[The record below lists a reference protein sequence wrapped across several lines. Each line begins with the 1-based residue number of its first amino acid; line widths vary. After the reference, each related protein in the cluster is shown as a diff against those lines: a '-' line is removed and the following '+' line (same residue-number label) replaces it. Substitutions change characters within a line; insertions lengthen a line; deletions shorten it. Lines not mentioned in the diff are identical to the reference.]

1 MTGYPSM
8 TSYSSLPKPI
18 NKNIINK
25 RSWRLLLLLSYSPTV
40 QLFKAKTV
48 QNQTTMTMPN
58 FLQIH
63 LYLTQKWSKE
73 KENLL
78 SKKYRYQ
85 TYNLIPSSVPIVK
98 LIRYLNSFTN
108 WPKHSHKKEKYTLIL
123 NKNLDLTRNKFL
135 SFYLNCTVKPSL
147 LK

>member
-1 MTGYPSM
+1 M
-8 TSYSSLPKPI
+8 TSYSPLPKPI

-25 RSWRLLLLLSYSPTV
+25 RSWRLLHLLSHSPTV
-40 QLFKAKTV
+40 QLFKAKAV
-48 QNQTTMTMPN
+48 QNQTTVTMPN

-63 LYLTQKWSKE
+63 LYLTQKWPKE

-78 SKKYRYQ
+78 SKRYKYKK
-85 TYNLIPSSVPIVK
+85 YNLIPSSVPVVK

-123 NKNLDLTRNKFL
+123 NKNLDLARNKFL
-135 SFYLNCTVKPSL
+135 SFYLNCMVKPFL

>member
-1 MTGYPSM
+1 M
-8 TSYSSLPKPI
+8 TSYSPLPKPI

-25 RSWRLLLLLSYSPTV
+25 RSWRLLHLLSHSPTV
-40 QLFKAKTV
+40 QLFKAKAV
-48 QNQTTMTMPN
+48 QNQTTVTMPN

-63 LYLTQKWSKE
+63 LYLTQKWPKE

-78 SKKYRYQ
+78 SKQYKYKK
-85 TYNLIPSSVPIVK
+85 YNLIPSSVPVVK

-135 SFYLNCTVKPSL
+135 SFYLNCTVKPFL